1 MFTGLVETN
10 GIITDFD
17 QNETGATLQV
27 DIPFKEQISMGESIA
42 VNGCCLT
49 VSGLT
54 PEGASFNLLKET
66 LNVTALI
73 NLKKGKTV
81 NLERAIAAGQRFG
94 GHFVTGHVD
103 SVSEII
109 NYEKIGD
116 DHRLDI
122 KIPSDKNHLL
132 VHKGSISIDG
142 ISLTVAEID
151 EDNLT
156 LTCWITPH
164 THSNTNLI
172 HATNGD
178 LVNLEFDLIAKHL
191 ERIALLKS
199 P

>member
-10 GIITDFD
+10 GIITGFD
-17 QNETGATLQV
+17 KNETGAILQV

-73 NLKKGKTV
+73 NLKIGKTV

-109 NYEKIGD
+109 TYEKIGD

-151 EDNLT
+151 EDNLI

-199 P
+199 S

>member
-1 MFTGLVETN
+1 MFTGLVESN
-10 GIITDFD
+10 GIITGFD
-17 QNETGATLQV
+17 QNEIGATLQV
-27 DIPFKEQISMGESIA
+27 DIPFKDQISMGESIA

-109 NYEKIGD
+109 NYKKIGD

-151 EDNLT
+151 EDNLR

-191 ERIALLKS
+191 ERIVLLKS
-199 P
+199 S

>member
-1 MFTGLVETN
+1 MFTGLVESN
-10 GIITDFD
+10 GIITGFD
-17 QNETGATLQV
+17 QNEIGATLQV
-27 DIPFKEQISMGESIA
+27 DIPFKDQISMGESIA

-109 NYEKIGD
+109 NYEKMGD

-151 EDNLT
+151 EDNLR

>member
-1 MFTGLVETN
+1 MFTGLVESN
-10 GIITDFD
+10 GIITGFD
-17 QNETGATLQV
+17 QNEIGATLQV
-27 DIPFKEQISMGESIA
+27 DIPFKDQISMGESIA

-151 EDNLT
+151 EDNLI

-172 HATNGD
+172 HATNGE

-199 P
+199 S

>member
-1 MFTGLVETN
+1 MFTGLVESN
-10 GIITDFD
+10 GIITGFD
-17 QNETGATLQV
+17 QNEIGATLQV
-27 DIPFKEQISMGESIA
+27 DIPFKDQISMGESIA

-151 EDNLT
+151 EDNLI

-199 P
+199 S

>member
-10 GIITDFD
+10 GIITGFD
-17 QNETGATLQV
+17 QNEIGATLQV

-49 VSGLT
+49 VSGFT

-109 NYEKIGD
+109 NYEKMGD

-151 EDNLT
+151 EDNLI

-172 HATNGD
+172 HATNGE